1 MSWLFTTTFNHL
13 DTGMQEEYVREG
25 IEWEHVEFF
34 DNSSICDLVER
45 TDCGLISLLDE
56 AAMRKQPLAGFFM
69 SQSTDGEQ
77 SPAALAAGFL
87 DRAGHVHEQGR
98 RGSGLR
104 IMLQCGPRKRNLLQ
118 TDSRV
123 PNMCTRRGTCFAHQ
137 KQTRISRN
145 LGNIL
150 RF

>member
-1 MSWLFTTTFNHL
+1 MSCIFNTTFNNL
-13 DTGMQEEYVREG
+13 NTVLQEEYVREG
-25 IEWEHVEFF
+25 IDWEHIEFF
-34 DNSSICDLVER
+34 DNSAICDLVER

-104 IMLQCGPRKRNLLQ
+104 SMI
-118 TDSRV
+118 
-123 PNMCTRRGTCFAHQ
+123 
-137 KQTRISRN
+137 
-145 LGNIL
+145 
-150 RF
+150 